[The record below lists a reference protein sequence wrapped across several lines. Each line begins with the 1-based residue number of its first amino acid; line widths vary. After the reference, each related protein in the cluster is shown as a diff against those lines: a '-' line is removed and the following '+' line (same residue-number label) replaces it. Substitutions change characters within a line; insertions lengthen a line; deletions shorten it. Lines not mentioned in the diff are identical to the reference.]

1 MLHNVVP
8 ADQSFDSNY
17 AGIAGDEMKMKLKLE
32 LHSTIDKN
40 ACVKASQRKATNQS
54 LTASCSEFLDQVVAI
69 IDN

>member
-8 ADQSFDSNY
+8 ADQSFESNY

-40 ACVKASQRKATNQS
+40 ACSTNW
-54 LTASCSEFLDQVVAI
+54 VVVERGRRTEV
-69 IDN
+69 DS